1 MKSYVG
7 TNSGIDC
14 GAGLVAAVLLALVPG
29 LCRFSVALIDG
40 SANSPTPLNMSSLMS
55 TQVLSDSLDTFMTL
69 AFGATHW

>member
-1 MKSYVG
+1 MVCFLC
-7 TNSGIDC
+7 TNSGIYC

-40 SANSPTPLNMSSLMS
+40 SANSPTPLNISSLMS
-55 TQVLSDSLDTFMTL
+55 TEVLSHSLDTFMTL